1 MVFCGYFISAIEA
14 AYTTLSTRSQHNS
27 IYIYIIHMPLIL
39 QIRHFINI
47 QYTKFNPTPLT
58 SLEFVVVVVVVFV
71 FVACCFC
78 CHCCLLCCGRDTPL
92 GWFHKVWA
100 SLVKWGPIIQS
111 NIAKPLAGLPSSVSM
126 IFLGIAA

>member
-1 MVFCGYFISAIEA
+1 
-14 AYTTLSTRSQHNS
+14 
-27 IYIYIIHMPLIL
+27 MPLIL

-58 SLEFVVVVVVVFV
+58 SLEFVVVVIVVFV

-92 GWFHKVWA
+92 GWFHKVWE
-100 SLVKWGPIIQS
+100 SLDKRALLFNQI
-111 NIAKPLAGLPSSVSM
+111 LPSRWQACPVLSQ
-126 IFLGIAA
+126 